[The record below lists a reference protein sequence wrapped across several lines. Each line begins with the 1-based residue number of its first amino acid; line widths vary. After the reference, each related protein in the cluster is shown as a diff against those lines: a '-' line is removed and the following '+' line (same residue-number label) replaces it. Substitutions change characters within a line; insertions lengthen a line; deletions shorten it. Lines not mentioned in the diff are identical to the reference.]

1 MSTVVSLH
9 RPAREREPWP
19 DRVTVVAWRDPLLE
33 RAPGAVL
40 TVSDDVLVW
49 WTNTLGPSAVL
60 LARHL
65 ATYAA
70 DGESVWS
77 LDDLAGSFG
86 ISRSVVS
93 HTLDRLV
100 RFGIVARHG
109 STVAVRL
116 TLAPLTMRQRER
128 LPRYLAE
135 AYRPT

>member
-1 MSTVVSLH
+1 MSTVVPLH
-9 RPAREREPWP
+9 RPARQREPWP
-19 DRVTVVAWRDPLLE
+19 DTITVVAWRDRLIE
-33 RAPGAVL
+33 RAPGAIP

-70 DGESVWS
+70 DGELVWS
-77 LDDLAGSFG
+77 LVDLAGTFG
-86 ISRSVVS
+86 VSRSVLA
-93 HTLDRLV
+93 HTMDRLV

-116 TLAPLTMRQRER
+116 MLAPLTMRQRER
-128 LPRYLAE
+128 LPRYLAD
-135 AYRPT
+135 AYRPS

>member
-1 MSTVVSLH
+1 MSSAFPDH
-9 RPAREREPWP
+9 RPARHGEPWP
-19 DRVTVVAWRDPLLE
+19 STITVVPWRDPLIE
-33 RAPGAVL
+33 RIPGAIP

-70 DGESVWS
+70 DGASVWS
-77 LDDLAGSFG
+77 LEDLAGSFG
-86 ISRSVVS
+86 ISRSVVA

-100 RFGIVARHG
+100 RFGVVARHG
-109 STVAVRL
+109 STVEVRL
-116 TLAPLTMRQRER
+116 MLGPLSARQRER

-135 AYRPT
+135 AYRAS